1 MQVPGDVELRPIEP
15 LLPIPQQVADSRATG
30 KYEVPRPQRLVAAEE
45 VSERVAAVQAQV
57 SACAQQ
63 TDVLFGLF
71 GVVDESVSG
80 IVQQVERQT
89 EDLRRIAE
97 TADRANECVDG
108 VAEQIEAAA
117 ELVL

>member
-1 MQVPGDVELRPIEP
+1 MPSIVKCAFTSGESGPAASSYRPSSISS
-15 LLPIPQQVADSRATG
+15 LH
-30 KYEVPRPQRLVAAEE
+30 
-45 VSERVAAVQAQV
+45 
-57 SACAQQ
+57 